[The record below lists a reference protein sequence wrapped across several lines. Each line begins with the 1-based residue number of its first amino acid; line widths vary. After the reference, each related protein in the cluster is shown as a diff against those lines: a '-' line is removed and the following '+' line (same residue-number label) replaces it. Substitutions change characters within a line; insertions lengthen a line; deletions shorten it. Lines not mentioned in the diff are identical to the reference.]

1 MAGMVAAI
9 AVVALLSWKAEPT
22 QSAATVPQ
30 GFTGTL
36 IAQMNNPTAMAIA
49 PDGRLFVAQKANNNV
64 GKLRVIKNNQ
74 LLSKPFLKVSTDTSF
89 FRGLLGVILD
99 PNFSSNRYVYVFY
112 TATNP
117 MVHNRVS
124 RFTANGDVAVAGSE
138 KVILDLP
145 PLSTASGHYG
155 GALRFGPDGKLYVG
169 VGDDTTP
176 ANAQSLSSRNGKILR
191 INSDGTIPINN
202 PFFGGATSADDAFW
216 ALGLRQPYS
225 LDVLS
230 GTSPKM
236 FVNEVGEDSWE
247 EIDEVASGANYGW
260 PTHEGFVASPDP
272 ALQNYRNPV
281 FSYAHGATAD
291 KGCSITGGAF
301 YDPAT
306 VRFPSQ
312 YQGDYFYADYCGG
325 WIRSLDLATG
335 ASSAFASGIVK
346 PVDLELGDN
355 GSLYYLTW
363 GSSSAPSSVHEVK

>member
-1 MAGMVAAI
+1 MVRASSPKVWSLVMAGMVAAI

-30 GFTGTL
+30 GFTDTL

-89 FRGLLGVILD
+89 FRGLLGVTLD

-202 PFFGGATSADDAFW
+202 PFFGGATSADDAVW

-236 FVNEVGEDSWE
+236 FVNEVARTAGRRSTRWHRGRITDGRPTKASWLRQTLPSITTE
-247 EIDEVASGANYGW
+247 THFSPTHTTPPPTRAARSPGVLSTTRPRCASPLSTRAITSTPTTAADGSGAW
-260 PTHEGFVASPDP
+260 T
-272 ALQNYRNPV
+272 
-281 FSYAHGATAD
+281 
-291 KGCSITGGAF
+291 
-301 YDPAT
+301 
-306 VRFPSQ
+306 
-312 YQGDYFYADYCGG
+312 
-325 WIRSLDLATG
+325 SLRERA
-335 ASSAFASGIVK
+335 
-346 PVDLELGDN
+346 
-355 GSLYYLTW
+355 
-363 GSSSAPSSVHEVK
+363 APSRAG